1 MKKILTITLLTSSV
15 VFASSF
21 SVDSIG
27 LNVGKANTNYKQ
39 INHQGSIDLG
49 NTPDERFDSYEIYTT
64 LKNEIY
70 GMTPY
75 ISRPL

>member
-39 INHQGSIDLG
+39 INHHGSIDLG
-49 NTPDERFDSYEIYTT
+49 NTPDESFNSYEIYTT
-64 LKNEIY
+64 LK
-70 GMTPY
+70 
-75 ISRPL
+75 PLSQMC